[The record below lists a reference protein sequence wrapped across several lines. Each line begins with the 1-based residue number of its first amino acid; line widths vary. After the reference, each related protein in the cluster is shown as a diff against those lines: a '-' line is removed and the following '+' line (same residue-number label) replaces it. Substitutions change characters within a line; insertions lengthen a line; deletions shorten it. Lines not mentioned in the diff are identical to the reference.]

1 MKAPQNRKLIMEE
14 DAHTGIVIEATV
26 EEMSVHTTKMAR
38 ICWNTGE
45 EKNCS
50 GCYLS
55 KGCKAKL

>member
-1 MKAPQNRKLIMEE
+1 MSPVNRNTQETEIPVHSIIISSTVDEPRVAAGK
-14 DAHTGIVIEATV
+14 IV
-26 EEMSVHTTKMAR
+26 K

-55 KGCKAKL
+55 KGCKAKS